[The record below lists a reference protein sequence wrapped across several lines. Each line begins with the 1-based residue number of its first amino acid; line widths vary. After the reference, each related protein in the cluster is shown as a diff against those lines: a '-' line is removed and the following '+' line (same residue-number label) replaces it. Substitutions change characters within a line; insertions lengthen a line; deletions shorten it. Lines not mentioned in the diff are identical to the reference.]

1 MKQLVRAGLMAAAV
15 GLLVLPAAPAS
26 AGQTNTPDIT
36 WKLRSITLDGY
47 SGNLI
52 VKARVR
58 CDGKGTASWTAI
70 AVQDLRARGT
80 APIICDGQGR
90 RSKIVLDPAKGRF
103 HPGQVSMDIALVACS
118 KDHCT
123 VSGQSFATTV

>member
-1 MKQLVRAGLMAAAV
+1 MNKRWRAGLMAAAV

-26 AGQTNTPDIT
+26 AGQTDAPEIT
-36 WKLRSITLDGY
+36 WKLRSITLNGY
-47 SGNLI
+47 TGNLV

-80 APIICDGQGR
+80 ADIVCDGDGR
-90 RSKIVLDPAKGRF
+90 RSKIVLDPARGRF
-103 HPGQVSMDIALVACS
+103 HPGEVAMDIALVACS
-118 KDHCT
+118 KDFCS
-123 VSGQSFATTV
+123 VSGQSFSTTV